1 MYILYIYIY
10 LYFYLVLFIYI
21 YYVIYI
27 YFRLITPPPSPRYKY
42 IRDCRR
48 LTGKTDSDMSCV
60 SAIWRKKLLYI
71 VVFRPSYLQILH
83 SEI

>member
-27 YFRLITPPPSPRYKY
+27 YFRLITPPPLHPVIS
-42 IRDCRR
+42 I
-48 LTGKTDSDMSCV
+48 SE
-60 SAIWRKKLLYI
+60 I
-71 VVFRPSYLQILH
+71 VVVLQEKLTQTCRAFLPFGEKSYYI
-83 SEI
+83 